1 MAWEVGAIVAKLNL
15 QKDQWDAA
23 IKKVKADQKSF
34 SGFVLKNSQQIKTLG
49 RNLTIAGGIMVGFG
63 VGAIKAFANFDKAMT
78 ESLAIMGDVSDSMRR
93 KMTDAA
99 KEMSTQTVYSAK
111 ELAQAYFFL
120 ASAGMDA
127 AQSIGALP
135 TVAKFAQAGSFDLA
149 TATDLLTDAQTAL
162 GLSSKDVAE
171 NERNLIRVSD
181 VLVGA
186 NTLANASVKQF
197 AESLTNKAAAAL
209 INVNKSMEEGVA
221 VLAAYADKGI
231 KANGEMR
238 DIADIIGD
246 LEIKFAGMTTEQK
259 QATLATL
266 GFNMRTKDS
275 ILTLMGSSEKIRQW
289 TKDLKNMGGIT
300 NEVSEKQLRAL
311 SNQLKLAKNNLVNA
325 AISIGE
331 TLAPAIIN
339 LTEEIKSVLG
349 KTTEWIKEHPKLTEQ
364 ITKLT
369 LGIGLLMTALG
380 PLLIMLPGLCKAY
393 LLLKTSTL
401 GVATANKVLGTSF
414 KTALSPLGLFA
425 GALVGLAVGAKRA
438 RDGFK
443 DMGNAI
449 SNMEQLTGKKLSW
462 LEKAYY
468 KVENA
473 VSKVTLGTDKARLV
487 QVLI

>member
-231 KANGEMR
+231 KGQLAGQRLTMMLNGLFDASQRNKKAWDDFGVSLFDSNGEMR

-349 KTTEWIKEHPKLTEQ
+349 KTTEWIKEHPDF
-364 ITKLT
+364 
-369 LGIGLLMTALG
+369 
-380 PLLIMLPGLCKAY
+380 
-393 LLLKTSTL
+393 S
-401 GVATANKVLGTSF
+401 
-414 KTALSPLGLFA
+414 
-425 GALVGLAVGAKRA
+425 
-438 RDGFK
+438 
-443 DMGNAI
+443 
-449 SNMEQLTGKKLSW
+449 
-462 LEKAYY
+462 
-468 KVENA
+468 
-473 VSKVTLGTDKARLV
+473 
-487 QVLI
+487 

>member
-1 MAWEVGAIVAKLNL
+1 
-15 QKDQWDAA
+15 
-23 IKKVKADQKSF
+23 
-34 SGFVLKNSQQIKTLG
+34 
-49 RNLTIAGGIMVGFG
+49 
-63 VGAIKAFANFDKAMT
+63 
-78 ESLAIMGDVSDSMRR
+78 
-93 KMTDAA
+93 
-99 KEMSTQTVYSAK
+99 
-111 ELAQAYFFL
+111 
-120 ASAGMDA
+120 
-127 AQSIGALP
+127 
-135 TVAKFAQAGSFDLA
+135 
-149 TATDLLTDAQTAL
+149 
-162 GLSSKDVAE
+162 
-171 NERNLIRVSD
+171 

-231 KANGEMR
+231 KGQLAGQRLTMMLNGLFDASQRNKKAWDDFGVSLFDSNGEMR

-349 KTTEWIKEHPKLTEQ
+349 KTTEWIKE
-364 ITKLT
+364 
-369 LGIGLLMTALG
+369 
-380 PLLIMLPGLCKAY
+380 
-393 LLLKTSTL
+393 
-401 GVATANKVLGTSF
+401 
-414 KTALSPLGLFA
+414 
-425 GALVGLAVGAKRA
+425 R
-438 RDGFK
+438 
-443 DMGNAI
+443 
-449 SNMEQLTGKKLSW
+449 
-462 LEKAYY
+462 LELDF
-468 KVENA
+468 
-473 VSKVTLGTDKARLV
+473 S
-487 QVLI
+487 